1 MSKAEEYKRHAA
13 ECVKLSQVFR
23 DPGHRSLLMEMAA
36 MWLRLAEYVE
46 TRKDPDK

>member
-23 DPGHRSLLMEMAA
+23 DPSQRAVLMEMAA
-36 MWLRLAEYVE
+36 MWLRLADYVDG
-46 TRKDPDK
+46 RKDTGN